1 MKRTHGCRITFVPAD
16 GSPELDCTR
25 TGWHGPFH
33 ATDRESFTRVPGG
46 ALVTLKDT
54 APDRRT
60 GR

>member
-1 MKRTHGCRITFVPAD
+1 MRRIRECRITFVPAD

-25 TGWHGPFH
+25 TDWHGPFH

-46 ALVTLKDT
+46 ALVTPREPATDW
-54 APDRRT
+54 RT

>member
-1 MKRTHGCRITFVPAD
+1 MSRTRECGITFVPAD
-16 GSPELDCTR
+16 GGPELDCTR

-46 ALVTLKDT
+46 ALVTPHDAVT
-54 APDRRT
+54 DRRT